1 MYSAVRPP
9 HLIVFL
15 EKYLTLDSNFFT
27 SVFLSLNFQD
37 ENKLRI
43 DDDIVTAADL
53 QLQEHLTCFRFL
65 WVKDNV
71 TQTSALS

>member
-1 MYSAVRPP
+1 MKAVCSVKCIYDGIFRKIFDPGLQ
-9 HLIVFL
+9 H
-15 EKYLTLDSNFFT
+15 FF
-27 SVFLSLNFQD
+27 SFLSLNFQD

-71 TQTSALS
+71 TQTSAVR

>member
-1 MYSAVRPP
+1 MA
-9 HLIVFL
+9 LL
-15 EKYLTLDSNFFT
+15 EKYLTLDCNFFFI
-27 SVFLSLNFQD
+27 FLSLNYQD
-37 ENKLRI
+37 KNKLKI

-71 TQTSALS
+71 TQTSAVR

>member
-1 MYSAVRPP
+1 MA
-9 HLIVFL
+9 FL
-15 EKYLTLDSNFFT
+15 EKYLTLDCNFFF
-27 SVFLSLNFQD
+27 SFLSLNYQD
-37 ENKLRI
+37 ENKLKI

-71 TQTSALS
+71 TQTSAVS